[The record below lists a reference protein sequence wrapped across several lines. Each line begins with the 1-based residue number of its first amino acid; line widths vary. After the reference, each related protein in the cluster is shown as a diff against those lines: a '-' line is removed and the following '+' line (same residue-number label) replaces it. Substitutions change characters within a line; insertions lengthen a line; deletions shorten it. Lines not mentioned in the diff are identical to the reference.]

1 MGEGH
6 TLPWSLPQLNVGEE
20 TESLTQSPQ
29 SPASPSPGERLD
41 LYLVRNGRAVSR
53 RHARELIATGGVRVN
68 GRRCRKGL
76 NLAPSDLVEV
86 ESSGGAA
93 AIVPNS
99 DLPLRVLYHDAEILI
114 ADKPGLQPCHPLS
127 ADEGETLMNAVVAR
141 FPQAAEAGPKP
152 LEGGLVHRLDNGTSG
167 AVMVA
172 LTRAAFEY
180 LRAAL
185 GNKQIARSY
194 LALAQDKVEHPL
206 ELSAPIAH
214 HPRNQRKMTVVHDP
228 RIAAKLKARPA
239 ITAVKPIRKAGRFTL
254 LEVRPR
260 TGSRHQ
266 IRVHLADAGFPLA
279 GDELYGGPKLASLP
293 PGRFFLH
300 LAELRIPRADGQGSS
315 PDSDRSALI
324 VTSPLPDD
332 LRDCLAQQGK

>member
-1 MGEGH
+1 
-6 TLPWSLPQLNVGEE
+6 L
-20 TESLTQSPQ
+20 TESPISPG
-29 SPASPSPGERLD
+29 SPSPGERLD
-41 LYLVRNGRAVSR
+41 FFLVRNGHAVSR
-53 RHARELIATGGVRVN
+53 RHARELIAAGGVRVN

-76 NLAPSDLVEV
+76 NLAPSDVIEV
-86 ESSGGAA
+86 EPSAGGA
-93 AIVPNS
+93 AIVPNN
-99 DLPLRVLYHDAEILI
+99 DLPLRVLYQDAEILI

-127 ADEGETLMNAVVAR
+127 AEGTETLMNAVVAHL
-141 FPQAAEAGPKP
+141 PQAAEAGPKL
-152 LEGGLVHRLDNGTSG
+152 LEGGLIHRLDNGTSG

-172 LTRAAFEY
+172 LTPAAFTF
-180 LRAAL
+180 LRTAL
-185 GNKQIARSY
+185 GNKQIVRSY
-194 LALAQDKVEHPL
+194 LALVEGEVERAL

-228 RIAAKLKARPA
+228 RMAAKLRARPA
-239 ITAVKPIRKAGRFTL
+239 VTMLKPIRGAGGFTL

-300 LAELRIPRADGQGSS
+300 LAELRIPRIDGLASS
-315 PDSDRSALI
+315 PESEQSVLV
-324 VTSPLPDD
+324 VTSPLPGD
-332 LRDCLAQQGK
+332 LSGCLAQAEK

>member
-1 MGEGH
+1 M
-6 TLPWSLPQLNVGEE
+6 
-20 TESLTQSPQ
+20 
-29 SPASPSPGERLD
+29 
-41 LYLVRNGRAVSR
+41 VRNGYAVSR
-53 RHARELIATGGVRVN
+53 RHARGLIATGQVRVN

-76 NLAPSDLVEV
+76 NLAPSDVVEV
-86 ESSGGAA
+86 EPPGCA
-93 AIVPNS
+93 AIIPNS
-99 DLPLRVLYHDAEILI
+99 ALPLRVLYQDAEILI
-114 ADKPGLQPCHPLS
+114 ADKPGLQPCHPLR
-127 ADEGETLMNAVVAR
+127 AEEAETLMNAVVAH

-172 LTRAAFEY
+172 LTPAAFAF

-185 GNKQIARSY
+185 GNKQIVRSY
-194 LALAQDKVEHPL
+194 LALVQGAVEHSF

-228 RIAAKLKARPA
+228 RMAAKLKARPA
-239 ITAVKPIRKAGRFTL
+239 ITAVKPIRKAGGFTL

-266 IRVHLADAGFPLA
+266 IRVHLAEAGFPLA
-279 GDELYGGPKLASLP
+279 GDALYGGPKLAPLA

-300 LAELRIPRADGQGSS
+300 LAELRISRADGQGSS
-315 PDSDRSALI
+315 AEPIGAGCYLA
-324 VTSPLPDD
+324 VTRRFERLPRTRGKISTED
-332 LRDCLAQQGK
+332 LRGGTSNLFSSPKRLRV